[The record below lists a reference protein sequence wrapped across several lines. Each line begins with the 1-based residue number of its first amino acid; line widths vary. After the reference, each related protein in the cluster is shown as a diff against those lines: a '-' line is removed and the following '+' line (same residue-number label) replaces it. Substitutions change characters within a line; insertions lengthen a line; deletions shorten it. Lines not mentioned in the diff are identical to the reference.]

1 MIPALP
7 EGFHVAFRSYGSSV
21 DHKVDLGRLTE
32 VERAY
37 VALFRNEPRRRASAA
52 ARVACRKILMQI
64 GHTGWQVIPDE
75 YGAPQ
80 LVTIPEGEAVSTA
93 SVSLTHR
100 NGVAAALL
108 SESQDTLAV
117 GLDLERPQPSILR
130 TLDDFYTKE
139 EGQQIRALKPK
150 DGVLLA
156 TRIWAAREAVLK
168 ILGLGFGATPQ
179 SVSIGVKSEYEG
191 KAVVR
196 GIEGLPET
204 LAVELRFGFVE
215 ELVVCVG
222 WIERQDLTALRACRP
237 KPRRSFPWTNFK
249 SRMFDQNKTQKIGVM
264 A

>member
-1 MIPALP
+1 VITSLP
-7 EGFHVAFRSYGSSV
+7 EGFHMAFRSYGSSM

-52 ARVACRKILMQI
+52 ARAACRKILHQI

-75 YGAPQ
+75 HGAPH
-80 LVTIPEGEAVSTA
+80 LVTIPEGEPVSTA

-108 SESQDTLAV
+108 SETRDTLAV

-130 TLDDFYTKE
+130 TLDDFYTSE
-139 EGQQIRALKPK
+139 EAQQVRALKPK
-150 DGVLLA
+150 DGVLMA

-168 ILGLGFGATPQ
+168 TLGLGFGATPQ
-179 SVSIGVKSEYEG
+179 SVSIRVIDDQKGA
-191 KAVVR
+191 AVVR
-196 GIEGLPET
+196 GIEGLPER
-204 LAVELRFGFVE
+204 LSVELRFGYVE
-215 ELVVCVG
+215 DLMACVA
-222 WIERQDLTALRACRP
+222 WIERQDLAELRACRP

-249 SRMFDQNKTQKIGVM
+249 ARMFDNNKTQKIGGM